1 MKGWSETT
9 TPCRYAERVPIIALT
24 GGIAAG
30 KTTVANRF
38 AELGAHVLSADELVR
53 HAQRAGSPTLAAIK
67 KRFGLGVID
76 GRGELDRAALGRIVF
91 EDEMA
96 RTDLEAI
103 VHPAI
108 NAEFAS
114 RVETILDAHPSA
126 IVIYDIPL
134 LVESNRV
141 GDFGAVIVLSCDP
154 QIRHDRLVRLRGMSS
169 DAALSRINAQAS
181 EQERLSVANWT
192 IDSSQSIESTISQTD
207 SVWADLTAAYRA

>member
-1 MKGWSETT
+1 M
-9 TPCRYAERVPIIALT
+9 PIIALT

-53 HAQRAGSPTLAAIK
+53 HSQRAGSPTLSAIK
-67 KRFGLGVID
+67 KRFGLGVVD
-76 GRGELDRAALGRIVF
+76 ERGELDRAALGRIVF

-108 NAEFAS
+108 SAEFAS
-114 RVETILDAHPSA
+114 RVETILAAQPSA

-169 DAALSRINAQAS
+169 DAAQSRIDAQAS
-181 EQERLSVANWT
+181 EQERLSIADWT

-207 SVWADLTAAYRA
+207 AVWADLTTAYRA

>member
-1 MKGWSETT
+1 
-9 TPCRYAERVPIIALT
+9 VPIIALT

-53 HAQRAGSPTLAAIK
+53 HSQRAGSPTLSAIK
-67 KRFGLGVID
+67 KRFGLGVVD
-76 GRGELDRAALGRIVF
+76 ERGELDRAALGRIVF

-108 NAEFAS
+108 SAEFAS
-114 RVETILDAHPSA
+114 RVETILAAQPSA

-169 DAALSRINAQAS
+169 DAAQSRIDAQAS
-181 EQERLSVANWT
+181 EQERLSIADWT

-207 SVWADLTAAYRA
+207 AVWADLTTAYRA

>member
-1 MKGWSETT
+1 M
-9 TPCRYAERVPIIALT
+9 PIIALT

-53 HAQRAGSPTLAAIK
+53 QSQRAGSPTLAAIS

-76 GRGELDRAALGRIVF
+76 SDGELDRAALGRLVF
-91 EDEMA
+91 DDASA
-96 RTDLEAI
+96 RGDLEAI

-108 NAEFAS
+108 GAEFAS
-114 RVETILDAHPSA
+114 RVDTILSA
-126 IVIYDIPL
+126 DPGAIIIYDIPL

-141 GDFGAVIVLSCDP
+141 GDFDTVIVLTCDP
-154 QIRHDRLVRLRGMSS
+154 RIRHDRLVLLRGMSS
-169 DAALSRINAQAS
+169 DAAQSRIDAQAS
-181 EQERLSVANWT
+181 EQERLSVADWT

-207 SVWADLTAAYRA
+207 LIWADLTAAHRA